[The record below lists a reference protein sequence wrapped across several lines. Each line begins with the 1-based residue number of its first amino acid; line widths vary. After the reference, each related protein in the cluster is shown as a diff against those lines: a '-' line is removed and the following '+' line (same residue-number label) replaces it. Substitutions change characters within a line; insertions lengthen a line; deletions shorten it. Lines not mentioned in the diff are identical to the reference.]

1 MKQYHVLLCMILTS
15 CINQFVKQPAKL
27 NLPERLVDCKC
38 LVELVNKE
46 WAIHKRKPCHKEFS
60 EVFTLAQNYSNC
72 LEKLRVQEVIQ
83 LFGSPD
89 RNLGDMYE
97 YIFKKDCNDKNY
109 NGYYYLRIR
118 FGENGYLIKAESG
131 LIHGI
136 E

>member
-1 MKQYHVLLCMILTS
+1 MKKYHVLLCMVLFS
-15 CINQFVKQPAKL
+15 CTNQFVRQPAKL
-27 NLPERLVDCKC
+27 DLSERFVDCKY
-38 LVELVNKE
+38 LVELVNRE

-72 LEKLRVQEVIQ
+72 LEKLGAQEIVQ
-83 LFGSPD
+83 LFGPPD
-89 RNLGDMYE
+89 MHLSNMYE
-97 YIFKKDCNDKNY
+97 YIFKTDCNDKNY

-118 FGENGYLIKAESG
+118 FGEDSSLIKAESG